1 MKNEELKKNFVILPQ
16 KISTMNDW
24 KNSMIHPMARGDME
38 VPTQLNDLFSYEP
51 HALCLA
57 ARDEAMSSINE
68 LILDEKEGKMFGV
81 LVVEKDGQ
89 LGYLAAYSGQI
100 RGRSDWPGFVPAVY
114 DYLQPDGYFK
124 LHEAEITALNR
135 DIETRQ
141 NDKERL
147 ETASMLA
154 DLKREYVEVA
164 TELNYQNMKAKIR
177 RHELRAA
184 GPLTQEQED
193 ELIRESQFMK
203 AETRRTKKDFTDRID
218 ELQARMEALDEPIR
232 TLKAER
238 RKLSDA
244 LQRWLFERFEILNSE
259 GETKNLIDIFKD
271 TSLGRPPSGAGECC
285 EPKLLHYAYKNGLR
299 PVQMAM
305 FWVGASPSL
314 EIRHHGRFYPACRG
328 KCLPILRWM
337 LPEKTPVSAASAEN
351 KFDVELPIVY
361 EDEAIA
367 VVSKPFGLLS
377 VPGVSDY
384 YSVWSIMRERYPD
397 SNSPLTAHR
406 LDQPTSGVML
416 IGKTKDACVNLQNQ
430 FAERTIQKRYIAL
443 LERPMSA
450 FAEKKGVI
458 DLPLYSNPL
467 NRPYQGVDFE
477 NGKKAVTE
485 YEIIGE
491 TDGHA
496 RVALYPKTG
505 RTHQLRVHCAHIKG
519 LNNPVLGDNL
529 YGNMPSRRLFLH
541 AESIRFRHPVT
552 GEEMT
557 FSVEPEF

>member
-24 KNSMIHPMARGDME
+24 KNSMIHPMAQGDME

-51 HALCLA
+51 HALCLT
-57 ARDEAMSSINE
+57 ARDEAMSYINE

-81 LVVEKDGQ
+81 LIVEKDGQ

-135 DIETRQ
+135 DIEARQ

-203 AETRRTKKDFTDRID
+203 AESRRVKMGYNERID
-218 ELQARMEALDEPIR
+218 ELTAKMAQFDEPIR

-305 FWVGASPSL
+305 FWVGASPSV

-351 KFDVELPIVY
+351 KFNVELPIVY

-397 SNSPLTAHR
+397 SDSPLTAHR

-467 NRPYQGVDFE
+467 NRPYQSVDFE

>member
-1 MKNEELKKNFVILPQ
+1 
-16 KISTMNDW
+16 MNDW
-24 KNSMIHPMARGDME
+24 KALTIHPMAPSGDIE
-38 VPTQLNDLFSYEP
+38 VPTQMNDLFSYEP

-57 ARDEAMSSINE
+57 ARDEAMPHINE

-81 LVVEKDGQ
+81 LVVETSDG

-124 LHEAEITALNR
+124 VHEAEISALNCE
-135 DIETRQ
+135 IETRQ

-147 ETASMLA
+147 ETSKILA
-154 DLKREYVEVA
+154 DLKREYMEVA
-164 TELNYQNMKAKIR
+164 TELNYQNMKAKVR

-203 AETRRTKKDFTDRID
+203 AESRRVKMGYNARID
-218 ELQARMEALDEPIR
+218 ELTAKMAQFDEPIR
-232 TLKAER
+232 EMKAER

-244 LQRWLFERFEILNSE
+244 LQRWLFERFEVLNSE
-259 GETKNLIDIFKD
+259 GKSKNLIDIFKD

-299 PVQMAM
+299 PLQMAM

-314 EIRHHGRFYPACRG
+314 EIRHNGRFYPACRG

-337 LPEKTPVSAASAEN
+337 MPEKEKKTEDGGE
-351 KFDVELPIVY
+351 KKLIELPTIY

-367 VVSKPFGLLS
+367 VVNKPFGLLS

-384 YSVWSIMRERYPD
+384 YSVWSIVRERYPD
-397 SNSPLTAHR
+397 ADSPLTVHR

-416 IGKTKDACVNLQNQ
+416 IGKTKDVCVELQRQ
-430 FAERTIQKRYIAL
+430 FAEREVQKRYVAL
-443 LERPMSA
+443 LEQPMSA

-458 DLPLYSNPL
+458 DLPLYSQPL
-467 NRPYQGVDFE
+467 NRPYQSVDYE

-541 AESIRFRHPVT
+541 AESIHFHHPTT
-552 GEEMT
+552 GEEME
-557 FSVEPEF
+557 FSVPPEF

>member
-16 KISTMNDW
+16 KTSTMNDW
-24 KNSMIHPMARGDME
+24 KNNMIHPMAQGDVE

-57 ARDEAMSSINE
+57 ARDEAMPYINE

-81 LVVEKDGQ
+81 LIVEKDGQ

-135 DIETRQ
+135 DIEARQ

-164 TELNYQNMKAKIR
+164 TELNYQNMKAKVR

-203 AETRRTKKDFTDRID
+203 AETRRTKKDFTDRI
-218 ELQARMEALDEPIR
+218 EALEVKMEAFDEPIR

-259 GETKNLIDIFKD
+259 GETKNLIDI
-271 TSLGRPPSGAGECC
+271 
-285 EPKLLHYAYKNGLR
+285 
-299 PVQMAM
+299 
-305 FWVGASPSL
+305 
-314 EIRHHGRFYPACRG
+314 
-328 KCLPILRWM
+328 
-337 LPEKTPVSAASAEN
+337 
-351 KFDVELPIVY
+351 
-361 EDEAIA
+361 
-367 VVSKPFGLLS
+367 
-377 VPGVSDY
+377 
-384 YSVWSIMRERYPD
+384 
-397 SNSPLTAHR
+397 
-406 LDQPTSGVML
+406 
-416 IGKTKDACVNLQNQ
+416 
-430 FAERTIQKRYIAL
+430 
-443 LERPMSA
+443 
-450 FAEKKGVI
+450 
-458 DLPLYSNPL
+458 
-467 NRPYQGVDFE
+467 
-477 NGKKAVTE
+477 
-485 YEIIGE
+485 
-491 TDGHA
+491 
-496 RVALYPKTG
+496 
-505 RTHQLRVHCAHIKG
+505 
-519 LNNPVLGDNL
+519 
-529 YGNMPSRRLFLH
+529 
-541 AESIRFRHPVT
+541 
-552 GEEMT
+552 
-557 FSVEPEF
+557 

>member
-1 MKNEELKKNFVILPQ
+1 
-16 KISTMNDW
+16 MNDW
-24 KNSMIHPMARGDME
+24 KNSMIHPMAQGDME

-51 HALCLA
+51 HALCLT
-57 ARDEAMSSINE
+57 ARDEAMSYINE

-81 LVVEKDGQ
+81 LIVEKDGQ

-135 DIETRQ
+135 DIEARQ

-203 AETRRTKKDFTDRID
+203 AESRRVKMGYNERID
-218 ELQARMEALDEPIR
+218 ELTAKMAQFDEPIR

-244 LQRWLFERFEILNSE
+244 LQRWLFERFEVLNSE
-259 GETKNLIDIFKD
+259 GKSKNLIDIFKD

-397 SNSPLTAHR
+397 SDSPLTAHR

-416 IGKTKDACVNLQNQ
+416 IGKTKDACVELQQQ
-430 FAERTIQKRYIAL
+430 FAERKVQKRYIAL

-467 NRPYQGVDFE
+467 NRPYQSVDFE

>member
-1 MKNEELKKNFVILPQ
+1 
-16 KISTMNDW
+16 MNNW
-24 KNSMIHPMARGDME
+24 KNIILHPMETQGDIE
-38 VPTQLNDLFSYEP
+38 VPTQMNDLFSYEP

-57 ARDEAMSSINE
+57 ARDEVMPYINE

-81 LVVEKDGQ
+81 LVVKTSDG
-89 LGYLAAYSGQI
+89 LGYLTAYSGQI
-100 RGRSDWPGFVPAVY
+100 RGRSDWPGFVPAVF

-124 LHEAEITALNR
+124 TNEAEIVELTR
-135 DIETRQ
+135 DIESRQ
-141 NDKERL
+141 QNPERL
-147 ETASMLA
+147 ETSKILA
-154 DLKREYVEVA
+154 DLKREYTEVA
-164 TELNYQNMKAKIR
+164 TELNYQNMKAKVR

-203 AETRRTKKDFTDRID
+203 AETRRVKMGYNERID
-218 ELQARMEALDEPIR
+218 ELTAKMEQFDEPIR
-232 TLKAER
+232 ELKAER
-238 RKLSDA
+238 RKKSDA
-244 LQRWLFERFEILNSE
+244 LQHWLFERFEVLNSE
-259 GETKNLIDIFKD
+259 GESKNLIDIFKD

-314 EIRHHGRFYPACRG
+314 EIRHNGRFYPACRG

-337 LPEKTPVSAASAEN
+337 MPENLEGRGEKNEARNEPKQA
-351 KFDVELPIVY
+351 ELPTIY

-367 VVSKPFGLLS
+367 VVNKPFGLLS

-384 YSVWSIMRERYPD
+384 YSVWSIVRERYPD
-397 SNSPLTAHR
+397 ADSPLTVHR

-416 IGKTKDACVNLQNQ
+416 IGKTKEACVELQRQ
-430 FAERTIQKRYIAL
+430 FAEREVQKRYIAL
-443 LERPMSA
+443 LEQPMSA
-450 FAEKKGVI
+450 FSETKGVI
-458 DLPLYSNPL
+458 DLPLYSQPL
-467 NRPYQGVDFE
+467 NRPYQSVDYE

-485 YEIIGE
+485 YEILGE

-505 RTHQLRVHCAHIKG
+505 RTHQLRVHCAHLKG

-541 AESIRFRHPVT
+541 AESIRFRHPIT
-552 GEEMT
+552 GEEML
-557 FSVEPEF
+557 FSVEPDF

>member
-1 MKNEELKKNFVILPQ
+1 
-16 KISTMNDW
+16 MNDW
-24 KNSMIHPMARGDME
+24 KNSMIHPMAQGDME

-51 HALCLA
+51 HALCLT
-57 ARDEAMSSINE
+57 ARDEAMSYINE

-81 LVVEKDGQ
+81 LIVEKDGQ

-135 DIETRQ
+135 DIEARQ

-203 AETRRTKKDFTDRID
+203 AESRRVKMGYNERID
-218 ELQARMEALDEPIR
+218 ELTAKMAQFDEPIR

-305 FWVGASPSL
+305 FWVGASPSV

-337 LPEKTPVSAASAEN
+337 LPEKIPVSAASAEN
-351 KFDVELPIVY
+351 KFNVELPIVY

-397 SNSPLTAHR
+397 SDSPLTAHR

-467 NRPYQGVDFE
+467 NRPYQSVDFE